1 VHERYRISGLRKTGE
16 KQEKWT
22 KTSKKAYKMDKKQ
35 GKAVFSESICAFYR
49 LLRMRASFRTLQ

>member
-22 KTSKKAYKMDKKQ
+22 NLKKAYKMDKNQ